1 MTRSAKCKTIE
12 TLIDYIQIL
21 NTFLNKTFGSFEG
34 ELVIESPL
42 WVLWHKK
49 YFYSEFWN
57 CRTMNQQR
65 YANEPKYSPRKA
77 LDAARFPNY

>member
-1 MTRSAKCKTIE
+1 MARSAKCKTIE
-12 TLIDYIQIL
+12 TLIGYIQIL

-34 ELVIESPL
+34 DLVNESPL
-42 WVLWHKK
+42 RVLWH
-49 YFYSEFWN
+49 

-77 LDAARFPNY
+77 FDAARFPNYYGKSLPFF